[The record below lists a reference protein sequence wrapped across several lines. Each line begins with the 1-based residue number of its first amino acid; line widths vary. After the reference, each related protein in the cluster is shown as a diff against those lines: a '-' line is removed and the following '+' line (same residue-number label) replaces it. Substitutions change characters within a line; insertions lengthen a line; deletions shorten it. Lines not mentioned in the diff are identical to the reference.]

1 MIPGL
6 SNAEFIRLGVMHRN
20 TFLESPKL
28 LQPTLQFINRK
39 TLFAAGQ
46 LTGTEGYAAAIAG
59 GWLAGTNAALL
70 AKGLN
75 TITLPSSTMIGAL
88 TNFVSNSQA
97 SLRVQNKKGFQP
109 MPANFGLLPELE
121 RRVHNKRERY
131 KGYRDRALSQIKKLR
146 ETLLNKNS
154 AQSSI

>member
-6 SNAEFIRLGVMHRN
+6 SKADFVRLGVMHRN
-20 TFLESPKL
+20 TFLDSPKL
-28 LQPTLQFINRK
+28 IKPSLQFINRK

-88 TNFVSNSQA
+88 TNFVSNSQE
-97 SLRVQNKKGFQP
+97 SLRVQNKKHFQP
-109 MPANFGLLPELE
+109 MPANFGLLPELDKK
-121 RRVHNKRERY
+121 VSNKRERY
-131 KGYRDRALSQIKKLR
+131 KKYRDRALEQIKKLK
-146 ETLLNKNS
+146 ETIS
-154 AQSSI
+154 Y